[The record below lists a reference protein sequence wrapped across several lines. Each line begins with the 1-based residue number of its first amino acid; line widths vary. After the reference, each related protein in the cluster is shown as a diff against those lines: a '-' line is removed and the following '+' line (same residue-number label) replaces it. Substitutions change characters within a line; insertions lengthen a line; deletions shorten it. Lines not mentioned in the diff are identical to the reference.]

1 MGQHGN
7 RMTLRKKRLFVA
19 GLALQLFLVVTVS
32 SRDTFWVLSKSKTI
46 FPESCKRFWQQA
58 EQIASMAQGQRLP
71 ASNPVR
77 QILTGYLHL
86 SGIEVGYGFFAPNIP
101 NSYKLVFELRFPDG
115 RVEYELPRV
124 SNPASVL
131 RVAGLLDT
139 IGRTR
144 SEAFRQTMV
153 KMLADAI
160 WREHADATMIRAIF
174 GSVILPSAPEF
185 AHGKRESYEFL
196 YAYDFSVSEKSAE
209 QSTP

>member
-1 MGQHGN
+1 
-7 RMTLRKKRLFVA
+7 MTLGKKRLYLA
-19 GLALQLFLVVTVS
+19 GITLQLFLIITVS
-32 SRDTFWVLSKSKTI
+32 SRDTFWLLSKSKTI
-46 FPESCKRFWQQA
+46 FPASSKNFWQRA
-58 EQIASMAQGQRLP
+58 EQIASIAVGQRLP
-71 ASNPVR
+71 PSNPVR
-77 QILTGYLHL
+77 HILTGYLDL

-124 SNPASVL
+124 SNAASVL
-131 RVAGLLDT
+131 RVAGLLDQ

-153 KMLADAI
+153 KLLADAM

-174 GSVILPSAPEF
+174 GSVVLPSAPEF
-185 AHGKRESYEFL
+185 EHGKRESYEFL
-196 YAYDFSVSEKSAE
+196 YAYDFNVSEKSTD

>member
-1 MGQHGN
+1 
-7 RMTLRKKRLFVA
+7 MTLGKKRVYLA
-19 GLALQLFLVVTVS
+19 GLALQLLLIIAVS
-32 SRDTFWVLSKSKTI
+32 SRDTFWLLSTSRTV
-46 FPESCKRFWQQA
+46 FPERSKNFWRRA
-58 EQIASMAQGQRLP
+58 EQIASMALGQRLP
-71 ASNPVR
+71 GSNPVR
-77 QILTGYLHL
+77 QILTGYLDL
-86 SGIEVGYGFFAPNIP
+86 SGIEVGYGFFAPNVA

-124 SNPASVL
+124 SNAASVL

-153 KMLADAI
+153 KMLAHAV
-160 WREHADATMIRAIF
+160 WREHADAIMIRAIF
-174 GSVILPSAPEF
+174 GSVVLPSAPEF

-196 YAYDFSVSEKSAE
+196 YAYDFSVSDKATE

>member
-1 MGQHGN
+1 
-7 RMTLRKKRLFVA
+7 
-19 GLALQLFLVVTVS
+19 
-32 SRDTFWVLSKSKTI
+32 VL
-46 FPESCKRFWQQA
+46 
-58 EQIASMAQGQRLP
+58 GQRLP
-71 ASNPVR
+71 RSNPVR
-77 QILTGYLHL
+77 QILSGYLTL

-124 SNPASVL
+124 SNPASVV

-139 IGRTR
+139 IGRTH

-153 KMLADAI
+153 RMLADSV

-196 YAYDFSVSEKSAE
+196 YAYDFSVIEKSTE
-209 QSTP
+209 RSTP

>member
-86 SGIEVGYGFFAPNIP
+86 SGIE
-101 NSYKLVFELRFPDG
+101 
-115 RVEYELPRV
+115 VEYELPRV

>member
-1 MGQHGN
+1 
-7 RMTLRKKRLFVA
+7 MTLSKKRVYLA
-19 GLALQLFLVVTVS
+19 GLALQLFLIIAVS
-32 SRDTFWVLSKSKTI
+32 TRDTFWLFSKSRTV
-46 FPESCKRFWQQA
+46 FPESSKNLWQRS
-58 EQIASMAQGQRLP
+58 EQIASTALGQRLP
-71 ASNPVR
+71 RSNPVR
-77 QILTGYLHL
+77 QILSGYLNL

-101 NSYKLVFELRFPDG
+101 NSYKLVFELRFLDG

-124 SNPASVL
+124 SNAASVV
-131 RVAGLLDT
+131 RVAGLLDA

-153 KMLADAI
+153 KMLADSV

-196 YAYDFSVSEKSAE
+196 YAYDFNVTEKSTGP
-209 QSTP
+209 STP